1 MVGWGI
7 FLMEARRK
15 MLLSEAVVLEQS
27 RWYIGGYSSY
37 VIPFFVVFGLCSF
50 IFLVEDFL

>member
-15 MLLSEAVVLEQS
+15 MLLLEAVVLEQS